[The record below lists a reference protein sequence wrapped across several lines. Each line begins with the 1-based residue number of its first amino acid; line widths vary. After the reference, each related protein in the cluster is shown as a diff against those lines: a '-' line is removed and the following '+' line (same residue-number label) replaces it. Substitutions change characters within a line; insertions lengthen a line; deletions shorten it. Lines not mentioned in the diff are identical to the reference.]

1 MYCALSNHHNF
12 TVRGDSDM
20 SNILKLLQKI
30 TETIHVKH
38 HDRVHRQTL
47 YNDVL
52 RLPLFIGVLSAIAIF
67 LIFFWFQSHE
77 SWNVFH
83 HHRYYFWIDVCLLG
97 CMPIL
102 ALGLYLRWPRSIS
115 DINWHHEGLLITFG
129 TLVMIWVALSSG
141 IEQLAS
147 GNVAVYIIGL
157 FACATILHFRGLP
170 LLLMY
175 LLSFGLFWVSVIN
188 FKSTEVHFFRD
199 YIGLVVLIP
208 LSWICSRVLYV
219 ANARNISDQF
229 HISRVNQMLQK
240 EIQERK
246 QVVEA
251 LRESEQRLSLHFNQT
266 PLGVIEWDLDFRV
279 TRWNP
284 AAETI
289 FGFKAEEIIGR
300 KADELIPAREI
311 EHVAQIGRDLITQK
325 GGARS
330 SNKNIT
336 KDGRIIDCEWYNTP
350 LVAKDGTVI
359 GVASL
364 VLDNTERLQA
374 EKEKQDLEQKLAR
387 SQKMEALGLLAGGV
401 AHDLN
406 NVLSG
411 IVSYPDLMLM
421 DMPEDDPVRQRLL
434 IIKDS
439 GQKAATIVQD
449 LLALARRGVSIEEVI
464 DLNDIVTDYFKSPE
478 YSKLID
484 YHPNIEIA
492 WELETDPP
500 NILGSPVHLKKMVM
514 NLVSNAAEAQP
525 NGGAIIVSTTSQYLD
540 RPVKGYDTIE
550 VGEYAV
556 LRVEDQGT
564 GIAEEDLNR
573 IFEPFYT
580 KKVLG
585 RSGTGLGMAVVWGTV
600 QDLKGYINV
609 QSQSDQ
615 GTTFEIFLPL
625 TRREKPGQANAPL
638 IETYRGNQE
647 FILVVDDIESQRE
660 IASNILE
667 KLNYKVTAVES
678 GEAAVAYLEDHTVD
692 LIILDMI
699 MDPGIDGLETYKRII
714 LRHPGQKALIASGYA
729 ETERVKQTLALG
741 AGSYVKKPYMIDKI
755 GLAVRSE
762 LDKAVMKN

>member
-1 MYCALSNHHNF
+1 
-12 TVRGDSDM
+12 
-20 SNILKLLQKI
+20 
-30 TETIHVKH
+30 
-38 HDRVHRQTL
+38 
-47 YNDVL
+47 
-52 RLPLFIGVLSAIAIF
+52 
-67 LIFFWFQSHE
+67 
-77 SWNVFH
+77 
-83 HHRYYFWIDVCLLG
+83 
-97 CMPIL
+97 
-102 ALGLYLRWPRSIS
+102 
-115 DINWHHEGLLITFG
+115 
-129 TLVMIWVALSSG
+129 
-141 IEQLAS
+141 
-147 GNVAVYIIGL
+147 
-157 FACATILHFRGLP
+157 
-170 LLLMY
+170 
-175 LLSFGLFWVSVIN
+175 
-188 FKSTEVHFFRD
+188 
-199 YIGLVVLIP
+199 
-208 LSWICSRVLYV
+208 
-219 ANARNISDQF
+219 
-229 HISRVNQMLQK
+229 
-240 EIQERK
+240 
-246 QVVEA
+246 
-251 LRESEQRLSLHFNQT
+251 
-266 PLGVIEWDLDFRV
+266 
-279 TRWNP
+279 
-284 AAETI
+284 
-289 FGFKAEEIIGR
+289 
-300 KADELIPAREI
+300 
-311 EHVAQIGRDLITQK
+311 
-325 GGARS
+325 
-330 SNKNIT
+330 
-336 KDGRIIDCEWYNTP
+336 
-350 LVAKDGTVI
+350 
-359 GVASL
+359 
-364 VLDNTERLQA
+364 
-374 EKEKQDLEQKLAR
+374 
-387 SQKMEALGLLAGGV
+387 
-401 AHDLN
+401 
-406 NVLSG
+406 
-411 IVSYPDLMLM
+411 MLM

-714 LRHPGQKALIASGYA
+714 LRHPGQKAIIASGYA

-762 LDKAVMKN
+762 LDKAVLKKLN